1 MNQKEV
7 IKFLIDQY
15 EVSLTNSSNW
25 RKEIEDLLKNEQDER
40 FIELINERLKAATDA
55 FNSSLAQKSK
65 K

>member
-1 MNQKEV
+1 MNHKEV

-25 RKEIEDLLKNEQDER
+25 RMEIEDLLKNEQDER
-40 FIELINERLKAATDA
+40 FIELINERLKAATDV